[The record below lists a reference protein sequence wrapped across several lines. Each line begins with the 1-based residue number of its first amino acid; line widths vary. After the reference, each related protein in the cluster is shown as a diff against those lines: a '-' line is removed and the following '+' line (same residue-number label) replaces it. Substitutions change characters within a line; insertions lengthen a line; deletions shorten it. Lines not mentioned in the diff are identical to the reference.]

1 MRRTSISFV
10 IALVLI
16 VATALGAGAGG
27 FHFKSASFTSGS
39 LTFSGV
45 GVGLGNTA
53 YTAVLSATAT
63 VRAQCTNKGGT
74 KADGRNDLFA
84 SVEGD
89 AMDGSTDDRGQT
101 TLSLTVENPGLP
113 DLDAPPNTKQDC
125 PNGNWQITGLGV
137 VEWTSAH
144 LLLTA
149 TNDGSIL
156 FEQDYVC
163 SGGGTKTDSVGNVL
177 PLNCVE
183 A

>member
-1 MRRTSISFV
+1 
-10 IALVLI
+10 
-16 VATALGAGAGG
+16 
-27 FHFKSASFTSGS
+27 
-39 LTFSGV
+39 
-45 GVGLGNTA
+45 
-53 YTAVLSATAT
+53 
-63 VRAQCTNKGGT
+63 
-74 KADGRNDLFA
+74 
-84 SVEGD
+84 
-89 AMDGSTDDRGQT
+89 MDGSTNDRGQT
-101 TLSLTVENPGLP
+101 TLSLTVKNPGLP

-149 TNDGSIL
+149 TDGSIL

-163 SGGGTKTDSVGNVL
+163 SGGGTKTDSSGNVL